1 MRYLS
6 LLSITEGNTTMWL
19 SRDNMRGL
27 IEVIHNKRLS
37 YFSSPVG
44 FASDL
49 ACWNFWEMRSELYSE
64 NLYSKLEISL
74 HMFQSFAN
82 CCLKLEI
89 SHLWPVD
96 RSPLSWFLCPWDLT
110 RDITFLPCLLHHRI
124 FWVICVSYKECWLLL
139 MGVIWKLTPCI
150 PGVLIE
156 C

>member
-49 ACWNFWEMRSELYSE
+49 AC
-64 NLYSKLEISL
+64 
-74 HMFQSFAN
+74 
-82 CCLKLEI
+82 
-89 SHLWPVD
+89 
-96 RSPLSWFLCPWDLT
+96 
-110 RDITFLPCLLHHRI
+110 
-124 FWVICVSYKECWLLL
+124 
-139 MGVIWKLTPCI
+139 
-150 PGVLIE
+150 
-156 C
+156 